1 MALVQSTETRMVLH
15 DPKGIKLGSGK
26 ALTGDQYNF
35 IKKQQRSTQNFWD
48 SKWAFPTGDIHER
61 ESFVRALDFV
71 CWGMYNC
78 TVGDCCSQLHAG
90 RYGGDRGLRMRPRSL
105 TFTHI

>member
-48 SKWAFPTGDIHER
+48 SKWAFPTGLAILGL
-61 ESFVRALDFV
+61 LDEIV
-71 CWGMYNC
+71 PTEGEMMTEGCACVPGASHSHTSSC
-78 TVGDCCSQLHAG
+78 E
-90 RYGGDRGLRMRPRSL
+90 
-105 TFTHI
+105 HIN